1 MKHVLLFFALLLSV
15 GAWAFPTKTAT
26 FNFSKPW
33 TLSPSYVEKDFN
45 TDAGASIKVSDVK
58 FTSGDITL
66 SFNDEQN
73 ATGDWLAKHTS
84 SDQSTYY
91 TLDMSDNSRMVVT
104 GSEVKILSI
113 TVGKGSTQGGFG
125 PEKDQG
131 GTFNSASSDFC
142 CQWKADG
149 STYHSVSFFVSG
161 SGTGAHFNTVTVEYS
176 PKADVLT
183 PSSTTIADG
192 ATVSSFSS
200 FGLDFGRSISLLGG
214 NATLT
219 TPDGKTQSLNASANG
234 STLTLGVSE
243 ALTTDGK
250 YSVNIP
256 TGMIEDAEG
265 YTNTALNYT
274 FTVKKD
280 RATFNPITVSPTE
293 GYQASMSLT
302 EPVTITFDGLIG
314 KVSDKALELKLNGT
328 TVNGI
333 TFKISDDHKSIVGT
347 FNVEVPMTDLGT
359 YTLTIPE
366 GYVHN
371 AAYNVEDADR
381 WNKAVTYSWLVS
393 NKKPDSETMKAA
405 KALLAI
411 EGVGYPATDSEARKV
426 LSDLVNAE
434 TTPSDD
440 ELKTAMANF
449 YKETNVTLPEDGKYY
464 KIYGVNEKGAK
475 LYLTYDGTAVKLS
488 SSQTDAYSFK
498 AESKGDGKVA
508 FSTLDGKYLHLL
520 TKFDTYTGT
529 SPKNVTTAYDASV
542 NDLTLARLSVENTD
556 PEKTFG
562 TFSVKG
568 CLGKDP
574 ATSEEVVTY
583 SLLDFSLNSIITNP
597 TYNKYNKLFF
607 NEKVSSAFAFEEGTK
622 PAEEAVDVDVTLT
635 PSTIKSLSEEM
646 TLSFTHNSDVTLK
659 DGIVLT
665 VTDADGN
672 AVSEASATIKPVEKS
687 TMNFVITVSGLTTKG
702 SYYIVIPKGAFSFT
716 QDGKQVTSNEVKEA
730 FTLGSSTPDPTPDP
744 KPDPTPSNF
753 QHFDNGYTKL
763 PLENKEEYPKDYLL
777 QYIVLIDRAQT
788 DGLIGNPNVKVEL
801 KETMSGKL
809 MGVGHFEA
817 DPDHTDNTNYAV
829 KLVWDQPV
837 DLVKVRTTQYTFII
851 PEGAYGDVNY
861 GKYLK
866 DSSSISPSDCKVNIS
881 FTKSYDINTTLTGI
895 REINTNANAPK
906 VIYDLQGRRVERIT
920 KAGVYIVNGKK
931 LFIKK

>member
-33 TLSPSYVEKDFN
+33 TLSPSYSEADFN
-45 TDAGASIKVSDVK
+45 TDAGASIKVSNVS
-58 FTSGDITL
+58 FTSSDVTL
-66 SFNDEQN
+66 KFNDESN

-91 TLDMSDNSRMVVT
+91 TLDMNDNSRMVVT
-104 GSEVKILSI
+104 GSDVKILSV

-125 PEKDQG
+125 LEKGQG

-161 SGTGAHFNTVTVEYS
+161 SGTGAHFNTVTVKYS

-192 ATVSSFSS
+192 ATVGSFSS

-234 STLTLGVSE
+234 STLTLGVSN
-243 ALTTDGK
+243 AITTDGS
-250 YSVNIP
+250 YSVSIP

-265 YTNTALNYT
+265 YTNTALSYT

-280 RATFNPITVSPTE
+280 RATFNPITISPTE

-347 FNVEVPMTDLGT
+347 FNVEVPMTDFGT

-405 KALLAI
+405 KSLLAI
-411 EGVGYPATDSEARKV
+411 TGVGYPATDSEARKA

-434 TTPSDD
+434 TTPSDED
-440 ELKTAMANF
+440 LKTAMANF

-464 KIYGVNEKGAK
+464 KISGVNEKGAK

-568 CLGKDP
+568 SLGKDP
-574 ATSEEVVTY
+574 ATSNEDIAY
-583 SLLDFSLNSIITNP
+583 DLLDFTLNSILTNP
-597 TYNKYNKLFF
+597 KYNNLFF
-607 NEKVSSAFAFEEGTK
+607 NENVSSAFVFEEGTK
-622 PAEEAVDVDVTLT
+622 PAEESVDVDVTFT

-646 TLSFTHNSDVTLK
+646 RLSFTHNSGVKLK
-659 DGIVLT
+659 DGVVPA
-665 VTDADGN
+665 VTDEKGN
-672 AVSEASATIKPVEKS
+672 VVSGASATITALKNS
-687 TMNFVITVSGLTTKG
+687 DMDFVVKVSGITKEG
-702 SYYIVIPKGAFSFT
+702 TYKLVFPKGTFSFV
-716 QDGKQVTSNEVKEA
+716 DNNKQVTSNELTET
-730 FTLGSSTPDPTPDP
+730 FTLSTSSTPDPTPDP
-744 KPDPTPSNF
+744 DPMPSDF
-753 QHFDNGYTKL
+753 KHYQYWEKL
-763 PLENKEEYPKDYLL
+763 PAEGGSQAEYPKDYIT

-788 DGLIGNPNVKVEL
+788 NGLVGNPKARVEL
-801 KETMSGKL
+801 VEFSNNQL
-809 MGVGHFEA
+809 MGYGHFEA
-817 DPDHTDNTNYAV
+817 DPDHTDKINYAL
-829 KLVWDQPV
+829 KLVWDQPIDMV
-837 DLVKVRTTQYTFII
+837 HVRTTDYAFKI
-851 PEGAYGDVNY
+851 PEGAFGDSNY

-866 DSSSISPSDCKVNIS
+866 DPSSVKSSDCTVNDS
-881 FTKSYDINTTLTGI
+881 FMRTYSINTTLTGI
-895 REINTNANAPK
+895 RDINADENAQK
-906 VIYDLQGRRVERIT
+906 VIYDLQGRRVEHVT

>member
-1 MKHVLLFFALLLSV
+1 MKHVLLFFALLLSI
-15 GAWAFPTKTAT
+15 GAWALPVKKVT

-33 TLSPSYVEKDFN
+33 TLSPSYPASAFE
-45 TDAGASIKVSDVK
+45 TTEGPSIKVSDVS
-58 FTSGDITL
+58 FTSGDVNL
-66 SFNDEQN
+66 KFNDESN

-84 SDQSTYY
+84 SDQSIYY
-91 TLDMSDNSRMVVT
+91 TLDMNDNSRMVVT
-104 GSEVKILSI
+104 GSDVKILSV

-125 PEKDQG
+125 LEKGQG
-131 GTFNSASSDFC
+131 GTFNTASSDFC

-183 PSSTTIADG
+183 PSSTTIANG
-192 ATVSSFSS
+192 ATVGSFSS

-214 NATLT
+214 TATLT
-219 TPDGKTQSLNASANG
+219 TPDGKTQSLSASVSG
-234 STLTLGVSE
+234 TTLTLGASS
-243 ALTTDGK
+243 ALTTDGS
-250 YSVNIP
+250 YSVSIP

-265 YTNTALNYT
+265 YTNTAQSYT

-280 RATFNPITVSPTE
+280 RATFNPTSVSPTE

-302 EPVTITFDGLIG
+302 EPITITFDGLIG

-328 TVNGI
+328 TVNGV

-371 AAYNVEDADR
+371 AAYNIEDADR

-411 EGVGYPATDSEARKV
+411 EGVGYPATDSKARKA

-434 TTPSDD
+434 TTPSDND
-440 ELKTAMANF
+440 LKTAMANF
-449 YKETNVTLPEDGKYY
+449 YKETNVTLPENGKYY
-464 KIYGVNEKGAK
+464 KIYGVSEKGAK
-475 LYLTYDGTAVKLS
+475 LYLAYDGSAVKLS
-488 SSQTDAYSFK
+488 SSQADAYSFK
-498 AESKGDGKVA
+498 AEAKGEGKVA

-520 TKFDTYTGT
+520 TNFDTYTGT
-529 SPKNVTTAYDASV
+529 SHKNVTTTYDASV
-542 NDLTLARLSVENTD
+542 NDLTLARLLVANTD
-556 PEKTFG
+556 SSKTFG

-568 CLGKDP
+568 SLGKDP

-622 PAEEAVDVDVTLT
+622 PAEKSVDVDVTFT
-635 PSTIKSLSEEM
+635 PSTIKSLDEEM
-646 TLSFTHNSDVTLK
+646 RISFTHNSGVILK
-659 DGIVLT
+659 DGVVPT
-665 VTDADGN
+665 VTDENGN
-672 AVSEASATIKPVEKS
+672 AVNGASATISPLKGS
-687 TMNFVITVSGLTTKG
+687 DMDFVVKVSGITKEG
-702 SYYIVIPKGAFSFT
+702 TYKLVFPKGTFSFV
-716 QDGKQVTSNEVKEA
+716 DNNKQVISNELTET
-730 FTLGSSTPDPTPDP
+730 FTLKTSSTPDPTPDP
-744 KPDPTPSNF
+744 TPSDF
-753 QHFDNGYTKL
+753 KHYQYWEKMPAEGGSQA
-763 PLENKEEYPKDYLL
+763 EYPKDYIT
-777 QYIVLIDRAQT
+777 QYFVLIDRAQT
-788 DGLIGNPNVKVEL
+788 NGLVGNPKARVEL
-801 KETMSGKL
+801 VEFSNNQL
-809 MGVGHFEA
+809 MGYGHFEA
-817 DPDHTDNTNYAV
+817 DPDHTDDINYAL
-829 KLVWDQPV
+829 KLVWDQPIDMV
-837 DLVKVRTTQYTFII
+837 HVRTTDYAFKI
-851 PEGAYGDVNY
+851 PEGAFGDSNY

-866 DSSSISPSDCKVNIS
+866 DPSSVKSSDCTVNDS
-881 FTKSYDINTTLTGI
+881 FMRTYSINTTLTGI
-895 REINTNANAPK
+895 REINTNSNAAK
-906 VIYDLQGRRVERIT
+906 VIYDLQGRRVEHIT

>member
-1 MKHVLLFFALLLSV
+1 M
-15 GAWAFPTKTAT
+15 GAWAVPTKTAT

-33 TLSPSYVEKDFN
+33 SLSPSYPASAFE
-45 TDAGASIKVSDVK
+45 TTEGPSIKVSDVS
-58 FTSGDITL
+58 FTSGDVTL
-66 SFNDEQN
+66 KFNDESN

-91 TLDMSDNSRMVVT
+91 TLDMNDNSRMVVT
-104 GSEVKILSI
+104 GSDVKILSV

-125 PEKDQG
+125 LEKGHG

-161 SGTGAHFNTVTVEYS
+161 SGTGAHFNTVTVTYA
-176 PKADVLT
+176 PKSDVLT

-192 ATVSSFSS
+192 ATVGSFSS
-200 FGLDFGRSISLLGG
+200 FGLDFGKSITLLGG
-214 NATLT
+214 TATLT

-243 ALTTDGK
+243 TLTTDGK

-293 GYQASMSLT
+293 GYQTSMSLT
-302 EPVTITFDGLIG
+302 EPITITFDGLIG
-314 KVSDKALELKLNGT
+314 NVSDKALELKLNGI
-328 TVNGI
+328 TVNGV

-347 FNVEVPMTDLGT
+347 FNVGVPMTDLGT

-371 AAYNVEDADR
+371 AAFNIEDADR
-381 WNKAVTYSWLVS
+381 WNKVVTYSWLVS
-393 NKKPDSETMKAA
+393 NKKPDTETMKAA
-405 KALLAI
+405 KSLLAI
-411 EGVGYPATDSEARKV
+411 TGVGYPSTDSEARKA
-426 LSDLVNAE
+426 LANLVNAE

-440 ELKTAMANF
+440 DLKVAMANF

-464 KIYGVNEKGAK
+464 KISGVNEKGAK

-568 CLGKDP
+568 SLGKDP
-574 ATSEEVVTY
+574 ATSNEDIAY
-583 SLLDFSLNSIITNP
+583 DLLDFTLNSILTNP
-597 TYNKYNKLFF
+597 KYNKLFF
-607 NEKVSSAFAFEEGTK
+607 NENVSSAFVFEEGSK
-622 PAEEAVDVDVTLT
+622 PAEESVDVDVTLT
-635 PSTIKSLSEEM
+635 PSIIKSLSEEM
-646 TLSFTHNSDVTLK
+646 RLSFTHNSDVTLK
-659 DGIVLT
+659 DGVVPA
-665 VTDADGN
+665 VTDEKGN
-672 AVSEASATIKPVEKS
+672 AVSGASATITPLENS
-687 TMNFVITVSGLTTKG
+687 DMDFVVKVSGITKEG
-702 SYYIVIPKGAFSFT
+702 TYKLVFPKGTFSFV
-716 QDGKQVTSNEVKEA
+716 DNNKQVTSNELTET
-730 FTLGSSTPDPTPDP
+730 FTLSTSSTPDPTPDP
-744 KPDPTPSNF
+744 TPSDF
-753 QHFDNGYTKL
+753 KHYQYWEKL
-763 PLENKEEYPKDYLL
+763 PAQGGSQAEYPKDYIT
-777 QYIVLIDRAQT
+777 QYIVLIDRMQT
-788 DGLIGNPNVKVEL
+788 NGLVGNPKARVEL
-801 KETMSGKL
+801 VEYSNNKL
-809 MGVGHFEA
+809 MGYGHFEA
-817 DPDHTDNTNYAV
+817 DPEHTDNNNYAL
-829 KLVWDQPV
+829 KLVWDHPIDMV
-837 DLVKVRTTQYTFII
+837 HVRTTDYTFKI
-851 PEGAYGDVNY
+851 PEGAFGDSNY

-866 DSSSISPSDCKVNIS
+866 NPSSVKSSDCTVNDS
-881 FTKSYDINTTLTGI
+881 FTSTYYINTTLTGI
-895 REINTNANAPK
+895 RDINADDNAAK
-906 VIYDLQGRRVERIT
+906 VIYDLQGRRVERVT
-920 KAGVYIVNGKK
+920 KTGIYIVNGKK
-931 LFIKK
+931 TVIWK

>member
-15 GAWAFPTKTAT
+15 GAWALPVKKVT

-33 TLSPSYVEKDFN
+33 TLSPSYPASAFE
-45 TDAGASIKVSDVK
+45 TTEGPSIKVSDVS
-58 FTSGDITL
+58 FTSGDVNL
-66 SFNDEQN
+66 KFNDESN

-84 SDQSTYY
+84 SDQSIYY
-91 TLDMSDNSRMVVT
+91 TLDMNDNSRMVVT
-104 GSEVKILSI
+104 GSDVKILSV

-125 PEKDQG
+125 LEKGQG
-131 GTFNSASSDFC
+131 GTFNTASSDFC

-183 PSSTTIADG
+183 PSSTTIANG
-192 ATVSSFSS
+192 ATVGSFSS

-214 NATLT
+214 TATMT
-219 TPDGKTQSLNASANG
+219 TPDGKTQSLCASVSG
-234 STLTLGVSE
+234 TTLTLGVSS
-243 ALTTDGK
+243 ALTDDGS
-250 YSVNIP
+250 YTISIP
-256 TGMIEDAEG
+256 NNMIEDAEG
-265 YTNTALNYT
+265 YTNTSLSYT

-280 RATFNPITVSPTE
+280 RATFNPISVSPTE
-293 GYQASMSLT
+293 GYQASMSLN
-302 EPVTITFDGLIG
+302 EPITITFDGLIG

-405 KALLAI
+405 KSLLAI
-411 EGVGYPATDSEARKV
+411 TGVGYPATDSEARKA

-440 ELKTAMANF
+440 DLKTAMANF

-556 PEKTFG
+556 PGKTFG

-568 CLGKDP
+568 SLGKDP
-574 ATSEEVVTY
+574 ATSNEDIAY
-583 SLLDFSLNSIITNP
+583 DLLDFTLNSILTNP
-597 TYNKYNKLFF
+597 KYNKLFF
-607 NEKVSSAFAFEEGTK
+607 NENVSSAFVFEEGTK
-622 PAEEAVDVDVTLT
+622 PAEESVDIDATFT
-635 PSTIKSLSEEM
+635 PNTIQDLSEEM
-646 TLSFTHNSDVTLK
+646 TLSFTHNSGVTLK
-659 DGIVLT
+659 DGTVLT

-672 AVSEASATIKPVEKS
+672 AVSGASATIKPLENS
-687 TMNFVITVSGLTTKG
+687 TMDFVITVSGLTTKG

-716 QDGKQVTSNEVKEA
+716 QDGKLVTSNEVKEA
-730 FTLGSSTPDPTPDP
+730 FILGSPTPDPTPE
-744 KPDPTPSNF
+744 PTPSDF
-753 QHFDNGYTKL
+753 KHYQYWEKL
-763 PLENKEEYPKDYLL
+763 PEEGGSQTEHPKDYLS

-788 DGLIGNPNVKVEL
+788 DGLVGNPKARVEL
-801 KETMSGKL
+801 VEFSNNQL
-809 MGVGHFEA
+809 MGYGHFEA
-817 DPDHTDNTNYAV
+817 DPDHTDEVNYAL
-829 KLVWDQPV
+829 KLVWDQPIDMV
-837 DLVKVRTTQYTFII
+837 HVRTTDYTFKI
-851 PEGAYGDVNY
+851 PEGAFGDSNY

-866 DSSSISPSDCKVNIS
+866 DPNSVKSSDCTVNDS
-881 FTKSYDINTTLTGI
+881 FMRTYSINTTLTGI
-895 REINTNANAPK
+895 RDVNAEGNAQK
-906 VIYDLQGRRVERIT
+906 VIYDLQGRRVERVT
-920 KAGVYIVNGKK
+920 KTGVYIVNGKK